1 MVEGQGRKTRHLM
14 SEHENFVA
22 FWIDDQVQKGKQLS
36 DPHQPFAESRTP
48 PATLRFPS
56 ANGKTIDV
64 QK

>member
-1 MVEGQGRKTRHLM
+1 MKTRHLM

-22 FWIDDQVQKGKQLS
+22 FWIDDQLQKGKQLS

-56 ANGKTIDV
+56 ANGKND
-64 QK
+64 